1 MFEPT
6 LISRWGDCDNHE
18 PECILE
24 IDFSAEYLWE
34 HTEPQQILDSI
45 FKRHVTDN
53 FVEQGGGL
61 ELRDRHEFGR
71 FHKIQLWAFHDCEQE
86 KLMLKLGVV

>member
-6 LISRWGDCDNHE
+6 LISRWGDCE
-18 PECILE
+18 SPTAECIFE
-24 IDFSAEYLWE
+24 IDFSDEYFWE
-34 HTEPQQILDSI
+34 HTEPQQVLDSI

-53 FVEQGGGL
+53 FVGQGGGL
-61 ELRDRHEFGR
+61 ELRDTHKSR
-71 FHKIQLWAFHDCEQE
+71 FHKLEIWAFHDCEQE